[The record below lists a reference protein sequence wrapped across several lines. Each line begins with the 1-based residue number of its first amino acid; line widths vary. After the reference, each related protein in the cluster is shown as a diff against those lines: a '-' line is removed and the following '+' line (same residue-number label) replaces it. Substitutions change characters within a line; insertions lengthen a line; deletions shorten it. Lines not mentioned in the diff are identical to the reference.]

1 VLPEEQQKALIFARE
16 REKKEAFTKL
26 YARRAGIEGT
36 ISQGVRTFDL
46 RRSRYIG
53 LAKTHLQHI
62 LISLAMN
69 LVRTIHWLNE

>member
-1 VLPEEQQKALIFARE
+1 
-16 REKKEAFTKL
+16 L

-69 LVRTIHWLNE
+69 LVRIIHWLNEERLLDHARPSAFVRICQAPAI